1 MTWTCPL
8 CGYENMKDPL
18 NSRHKPKC
26 RGCNEDFKTVKEVQD
41 QIDEQRADNQE
52 IIQSEINRLNRAK
65 EEMEHLKTELS
76 EVQQAFD
83 NSAKSVSEARKEL
96 NRLDNTRIFRDIDRE
111 TKVQSDVKQKK
122 IFEVIT

>member
-26 RGCNEDFKTVKEVQD
+26 RGCNEGFKTVKEVQD

-96 NRLDNTRIFRDIDRE
+96 KRLDNTRIFQDIDRE
-111 TKVQSDVKQKK
+111 TKVRSDVKQKK
-122 IFEVIT
+122 IFEVMK